1 MNNGINTTKKRICTI
16 ILPVYNSQ
24 RYLNRTISSVLQQTL
39 EDFELLAI
47 DDGSADGS
55 VALLQRWAQ
64 KDSRVHVICN
74 PVNQGVAAVRNQG
87 IALAQGQY
95 IAFLDSDDTWHSNKL
110 EQQVALLE
118 QTNCDFC
125 CTAYA
130 MITEDGRRMKNRM
143 IAQQQILLPDLLK
156 ENYICCSSV
165 LLRSAVAKQYLM
177 DGSYAH
183 EDYVYWL
190 TLLQAGAKGCVLN
203 KCLTGYRLAQTSRS
217 ANKLKAAQGRWQV
230 YRRYLGYGVCKSGWY
245 FVQYAVNGWKKYG
258 RGVNGQHRKR
268 DVKTAKE

>member
-1 MNNGINTTKKRICTI
+1 MNNGINTTKKRICTV

-47 DDGSADGS
+47 DDGSVDGS

-118 QTNCDFC
+118 ADQL
-125 CTAYA
+125 
-130 MITEDGRRMKNRM
+130 
-143 IAQQQILLPDLLK
+143 QIF
-156 ENYICCSSV
+156 
-165 LLRSAVAKQYLM
+165 
-177 DGSYAH
+177 
-183 EDYVYWL
+183 
-190 TLLQAGAKGCVLN
+190 
-203 KCLTGYRLAQTSRS
+203 
-217 ANKLKAAQGRWQV
+217 AAPPMP
-230 YRRYLGYGVCKSGWY
+230 
-245 FVQYAVNGWKKYG
+245 
-258 RGVNGQHRKR
+258 
-268 DVKTAKE
+268 